1 VRFSD
6 NIARMWVGFF
16 IPILCFVLVKIDQ
29 CFGEPEPVITDALS
43 AVSSILGITSSISS
57 LLSSAGHMTSSGY
70 KEGIFIRQ
78 KDGGCLDAEME
89 SYNCWNPTLSL
100 TGYKGFVV
108 TIQFRSDVPNIET
121 NFGEPQLKTRF
132 QNVVAVLW
140 I

>member
-16 IPILCFVLVKIDQ
+16 IPTLCFVLVKIDQ

-70 KEGIFIRQ
+70 QEGIFIRH
-78 KDGGCLDAEME
+78 KNGTYLDAGME
-89 SYNCWNPTLSL
+89 SYNCWNPTLSATSYEGFATTTTL
-100 TGYKGFVV
+100 TFC
-108 TIQFRSDVPNIET
+108 
-121 NFGEPQLKTRF
+121 
-132 QNVVAVLW
+132 
-140 I
+140 